1 MKKIVIKG
9 KRNIDGVKGEK
20 KKTRKITNNINKK
33 VFNKVS
39 QVEYLNKLYLG
50 ENYDGIDFVKKE
62 VERKLSGYKNQDVK
76 KKKLS
81 DKLISYEECLEKLVI
96 SKLKCY
102 YCKTDCLITYE
113 NVREQSQWTLDR
125 IDNSIGHEKDNVVIC
140 CLKCNLK
147 RRTTDDEKFKF
158 TKQMRIIKTF

>member
-9 KRNIDGVKGEK
+9 KRNIDGITGEK
-20 KKTRKITNNINKK
+20 NKTRKITSNVNKK
-33 VFNKVS
+33 VFNKIS

-76 KKKLS
+76 KRKLS

-102 YCKTDCLITYE
+102 YCKIDCLLTYE

>member
-9 KRNIDGVKGEK
+9 KRNIDGIKGEK
-20 KKTRKITNNINKK
+20 EKTRKITSNVNKK
-33 VFNKVS
+33 VFNKIS

-76 KKKLS
+76 KRKLS

-102 YCKTDCLITYE
+102 YCKTDCLLTYE